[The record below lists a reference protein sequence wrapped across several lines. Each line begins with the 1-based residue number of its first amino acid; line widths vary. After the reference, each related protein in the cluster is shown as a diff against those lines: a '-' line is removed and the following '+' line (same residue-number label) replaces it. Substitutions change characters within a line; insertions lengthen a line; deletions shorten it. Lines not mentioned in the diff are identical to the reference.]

1 MSYNS
6 IRSMAPV
13 AHCPKLQ
20 ELYLAQ
26 NKLRELSGL
35 ENLSSLQK
43 LDVGGNRIRSLQ
55 PVAQCTALVE
65 LWAGKNKVFGHALR
79 EVGVGTAIRSPG
91 CYLLQLNGKR
101 KKKYS

>member
-1 MSYNS
+1 MDSSKKVLDMSYNS

-35 ENLSSLQK
+35 EGLTALQK

-55 PVAQCTALVE
+55 PVAKCTGLVE
-65 LWAGKNKVFGHALR
+65 LWAGKNKVFVLFLFTPNRCIFAL
-79 EVGVGTAIRSPG
+79 IFFS
-91 CYLLQLNGKR
+91 LF
-101 KKKYS
+101 S